1 MGSFYPHGKPAYYA
15 YTRHFLEVGND
26 TAGKAIANTEYPGM
40 GSSGHSVTI
49 KALIN
54 LKEIMNA
61 ARAAELA
68 FLRDTGINLDDPNA
82 SNIFRS
88 INEIFNSKD
97 TFERGMQ
104 YMKSIANSGKDM
116 KKDQMYRDVSRY
128 FGTYLRQ
135 TLQSSLKKFV
145 KADIVKMSPG
155 QIEALINNII
165 GDAMV
170 ETYKKVEDFINK
182 DTAAIRGKFGNS
194 NKGKAA
200 VRENEEK
207 VRAVN
212 DMIATIKK
220 LQSLGAFGKYGYL
233 FNLNIEELQKMTDRK
248 DRRSKIILDKKKYSN
263 AHVDANFGGNI
274 LELITSVVATH
285 IGNINIANSGL
296 TITGVHTGQMNQM
309 KADTMLF
316 VGKGTVNPDDYLRY
330 VNEGFD
336 SVRMQNISAMEQYL
350 KKLEDSI
357 KHVIMISDKNYSI
370 KADFGGINAQEKM
383 DLRSAGAML
392 SRFGVGDVRA
402 LINYLANCG
411 DGMVQGAVN
420 GEVRTELQTLI
431 GYFLFDHLQIQ
442 VIGSR
447 PGPNVVNLL
456 NVSGM
461 YIPLSTY
468 LEGLYNSI
476 QSATAN
482 PSSFVSV
489 TISLGGE
496 TSGSDW
502 SSGSWA
508 SFRQSHET
516 QSFISYR
523 ILKGIA
529 EFISGL

>member
-1 MGSFYPHGKPAYYA
+1 MGSFYPHGKPGYYA
-15 YTRHFLEVGND
+15 YTRHFLDVGND
-26 TAGKAIANTEYPGM
+26 TIGKAIANTEYPGI
-40 GSSGHSVTI
+40 GSLGHSITV

-68 FLRDTGINLDDPNA
+68 FLRDTGINLEDPNA

-88 INEIFNSKD
+88 MNEIFNSKQ

-104 YMKSIANSGKDM
+104 YMKSMAASGKNMD
-116 KKDQMYRDVSRY
+116 KGEMYRDVSRY
-128 FGTYLRQ
+128 FGTYLKK
-135 TLQSSLKKFV
+135 TLQTELKGITGPRILKLSS
-145 KADIVKMSPG
+145 G
-155 QIEALINNII
+155 QIESLINQII
-165 GDAMV
+165 GNALV
-170 ETYKKVEDFINK
+170 STYEAVQDFIDK
-182 DTAAIRGKFGNS
+182 DGSIRGKFGAS
-194 NKGKAA
+194 GKGKAA
-200 VRENEEK
+200 PTAKEQEVQ
-207 VRAVN
+207 AIN
-212 DMIATIKK
+212 DMIAIIRK
-220 LQSLGAFGKYGYL
+220 LQGMKAFGKYGHL
-233 FNLNIEELQKMTDRK
+233 FDLDVNSLAKMATRK
-248 DRRSKIILDKKKYSN
+248 EKTVSINKKKFN
-263 AHVDANFGGNI
+263 DAHVDANFGGNI
-274 LELITSVVATH
+274 LELITSTVAAEL
-285 IGNINIANSGL
+285 GNIHIANEGL

-316 VGKGTVNPDDYLRY
+316 VGKGTVNPDDYLKY
-330 VNEGFD
+330 INNGYD
-336 SVRMQNISAMEQYL
+336 SIRMQNIDAMAKYLRDLEQNL
-350 KKLEDSI
+350 

-370 KADFGGINAQEKM
+370 KANFGGISTQEKM

-431 GYFLFDHLQIQ
+431 GYFLFDHLQIE
-442 VIGSR
+442 VTGSK

-456 NVSGM
+456 NVSGI

-476 QSATAN
+476 QDAAAN

-496 TSGSDW
+496 TEGSDW
-502 SSGSWA
+502 TSGTWA

-529 EFISGL
+529 DFISGL